1 MKRPHPEIRELL
13 SEIDFYCAER
23 NIPRTRFGI
32 EAVNDGH
39 LLTRLQA
46 GREPRRAT
54 IERVRKFMKRK
65 NGRTPT

>member
-1 MKRPHPEIRELL
+1 MKGPHPEIRKLL
-13 SEIDFYCAER
+13 ADIHAFRAKAGME
-23 NIPRTRFGI
+23 RTRFGI

-54 IERVRKFMKRK
+54 VERVRAFMRRNGKRQ
-65 NGRTPT
+65 